1 MPGCLYEDAEAHLAA
16 RRQLEIPFHSWSFL
30 FTGECFI
37 LSATKSKQGASPG
50 RGMTFTIAIVL
61 AMFAVAGGFWG
72 WRVGTRNI
80 QLPPERYDFPGGM
93 TRSEFLRR
101 LKVRHQRR
109 RIFLVLGS
117 LSPPVLRVWWR

>member
-1 MPGCLYEDAEAHLAA
+1 
-16 RRQLEIPFHSWSFL
+16 
-30 FTGECFI
+30 
-37 LSATKSKQGASPG
+37 
-50 RGMTFTIAIVL
+50 MTFTIAIVL

-109 RIFLVLGS
+109 RIFLVLGFAIATGVGG
-117 LSPPVLRVWWR
+117 LVALAAFALVRRR